1 MDIKIKNYYFLIAGV
16 LALLFAV
23 THVWNGQSAVLPTL
37 FVNNLAVDTRIII
50 SYVWHIITAENI
62 VFGIVFII
70 LSVQSERSKNRF
82 AAWMIVSF
90 LLVRLLVIL
99 SVTAYYDVSA
109 LTDTFIDSIAILIY
123 VAFIIL
129 GIRMEKFE
137 RGC

>member
-1 MDIKIKNYYFLIAGV
+1 MDIRIKNYYFLIAGV

-50 SYVWHIITAENI
+50 SYVWHIITAENM

-70 LSVQSERSKNRF
+70 LSVQSERSKNGF

-137 RGC
+137 RAC